1 MTAWVDGCL
10 RCVKFSFAP
19 YQNVRLFCPG
29 FVFPH
34 TYVHML
40 VVLVLLVTVV
50 VAAAVLFLMLFSH

>member
-1 MTAWVDGCL
+1 MTTWVDGCL
-10 RCVKFSFAP
+10 RCVTFSFAP

>member
-19 YQNVRLFCPG
+19 YQKVRLFCPG
-29 FVFPH
+29 FVLPH
-34 TYVHML
+34 TYMHML
-40 VVLVLLVTVV
+40 VLVLVVIV

>member
-19 YQNVRLFCPG
+19 YQKVRLFCPG
-29 FVFPH
+29 FVLPH
-34 TYVHML
+34 TYMHML
-40 VVLVLLVTVV
+40 VVLVLVVIV